1 MQETRLHPW
10 FYKKCKVLIF
20 SVYFCGA
27 RCSYI
32 FSCIYTELFAACTE
46 NLLSQVL
53 NVCFRGKVGWCSDRG
68 LGGFVLALRK
78 GLAGGWL
85 EYRDLGQS
93 WGFYSILCPFRS
105 M

>member
-1 MQETRLHPW
+1 MLHQW

-32 FSCIYTELFAACTE
+32 YIYSCTLHQPE
-46 NLLSQVL
+46 
-53 NVCFRGKVGWCSDRG
+53 RGVPIG
-68 LGGFVLALRK
+68 LGGFVLALQGFGRWV
-78 GLAGGWL
+78 AGMS
-85 EYRDLGQS
+85 DLGQS